1 MSRRS
6 ASNDRYQ
13 RKDKKAGST
22 RRSASSAKPKRAAGS
37 ATSSASRPA
46 KKQPEKKKSRFFQP
60 LPTTPEIKKWRR
72 VWFVM
77 IVIALAGFAVA
88 MWADQTGQAPAL
100 RYIPLAVEVGGVSAA
115 IAIDIF
121 VIRKLRKQALKDEMA
136 GTSGKKKHS

>member
-37 ATSSASRPA
+37 AAPSASKPA
-46 KKQPEKKKSRFFQP
+46 KKQPQKKSRFFQP

-136 GTSGKKKHS
+136 GTSGKKKDS